1 MLTLINSSPRNWVL
15 FAGPLLAAT
24 LALVMSSYG
33 WDAKVCWTGAISV
46 LCVVW
51 WIFEPIPIPATSII
65 PLAVFPLAG
74 VLPQEKI
81 AAAYGSDL
89 ILLMLGGFMIS
100 AAMARSG
107 SHRRLALTLVNV
119 IGGHSS
125 RRIVLGFMCA
135 CAVISMWISNTATAV
150 MMLPIALAVIN
161 ESQDKNLA
169 APLLL
174 AIAYGCSIGGLGT
187 PIGTPPNLVFMQQYQ
202 IFTGN
207 TVSFTEWMSWG
218 LPTVLLFVPL
228 AGFWLTRNLNYLGE
242 LVMPPPGPW
251 RPEERRVMIV
261 FGITILA
268 WLTRIEPFGGW
279 STWFDFAEANDA
291 VVALIAV
298 VVMFLV
304 PNGRGSRLLDWASA
318 EKVPWGTL
326 ILFAAGIT
334 IAQAFVESGLSKF
347 VAQQLAVLSGLH
359 PLVIIAAIA
368 LVVTFLTETTS
379 NTATTVLLMP
389 ILAPAAIVAGVDP
402 GLLMVPAAMSASCA
416 FMLPVGTPPNAVV
429 FGTGRIP
436 ITYMAREG
444 LALNLIGAMIITL
457 VCYFLVA

>member
-1 MLTLINSSPRNWVL
+1 MLTLINSSPRHWAL
-15 FAGPLLAAT
+15 FAGPLLAAA
-24 LALVMSSYG
+24 LALAMSSYG
-33 WDAKVCWTGAISV
+33 WDARACWTGAISV

-65 PLAVFPLAG
+65 PLAVFPLVG
-74 VLPQEKI
+74 VMPQEKI

-135 CAVISMWISNTATAV
+135 CAVVSMWISNTATAV
-150 MMLPIALAVIN
+150 MMLPIALAVID

-187 PIGTPPNLVFMQQYQ
+187 PIGTPPNLVFMQQYR

-218 LPTVLLFVPL
+218 LPTVLLLVPL
-228 AGFWLTRNLNYLGE
+228 AGFWLTRNLNYFGE

-279 STWFDFAEANDA
+279 STWFGFAEANDA

-304 PNGRGSRLLDWASA
+304 PNGRGSRLLDWESA

-334 IAQAFVESGLSKF
+334 IAQAFVESGLSRF

-368 LVVTFLTETTS
+368 LAVTFLTETTS

-389 ILAPAAIVAGVDP
+389 LLAPAAIVADVDP
-402 GLLMVPAAMSASCA
+402 SLLMVPAAMSASCA
-416 FMLPVGTPPNAVV
+416 FMLPVGTPPNAIV

-444 LALNLIGAMIITL
+444 LVLNLIGAVIITL

>member
-1 MLTLINSSPRNWVL
+1 MLTLINCSPRHWAL
-15 FAGPLLAAT
+15 FAGPLLAT
-24 LALVMSSYG
+24 VLALAMSSHG
-33 WDAKVCWTGAISV
+33 WDAKACWTGAISV

-81 AAAYGSDL
+81 AAAYGNDL

-107 SHRRLALTLVNV
+107 SHLRLALTLVNV
-119 IGGHSS
+119 IGGRSS
-125 RRIVLGFMCA
+125 RRVVLGFMCA
-135 CAVISMWISNTATAV
+135 SAALSMWMSNTATAV
-150 MMLPIALAVIN
+150 MMLPIALAVIE
-161 ESQDKNLA
+161 ESRDKNLA

-174 AIAYGCSIGGLGT
+174 AIAYGCNIGGLGT

-218 LPTVLLFVPL
+218 IPAVLLLVPL
-228 AGFWLTRNLNYLGE
+228 AGFWLTRNLNFVGE
-242 LVMPPPGPW
+242 LVMPPLGPW

-279 STWFDFAEANDA
+279 SAWFDLAGANDA

-359 PLVIIAAIA
+359 PLVVIAVIA
-368 LVVTFLTETTS
+368 LAVTFLTETTS

-389 ILAPAAIVAGVDP
+389 ILAPAAVAAGVDP
-402 GLLMVPAAMSASCA
+402 SLLMVPAAMSASCA
-416 FMLPVGTPPNAVV
+416 FMMPVATPPNAVV

-436 ITYMAREG
+436 IAYMVREG
-444 LALNLIGAMIITL
+444 FVLSLMGSMIITL

>member
-1 MLTLINSSPRNWVL
+1 MLILINSSPRHWAL

-24 LALVMSSYG
+24 LALAMSSYG
-33 WDAKVCWTGAISV
+33 WDAKACWTGAISA

-65 PLAVFPLAG
+65 PLAVFPLVG

-81 AAAYGSDL
+81 AAAYGNDL

-135 CAVISMWISNTATAV
+135 CAVVSMWISNTATAV
-150 MMLPIALAVIN
+150 MMLPIALAIIDG
-161 ESQDKNLA
+161 SQDKNLA

-187 PIGTPPNLVFMQQYQ
+187 PIGTPPNLVFMQQYR

-218 LPTVLLFVPL
+218 LPTVLLLVPL
-228 AGFWLTRNLNYLGE
+228 AGFWLTRNLNYFGE

-279 STWFDFAEANDA
+279 STWFGFAEANDA

-304 PNGRGSRLLDWASA
+304 PNGRGSRLLDWDSA

-368 LVVTFLTETTS
+368 LAVTFLTETTS

-389 ILAPAAIVAGVDP
+389 LLAPAAIVAGIDP

-416 FMLPVGTPPNAVV
+416 FMLPVGTPPNAIV

-436 ITYMAREG
+436 ITYMVREG
-444 LALNLIGAMIITL
+444 LALNLIGAVIITL

>member
-1 MLTLINSSPRNWVL
+1 MLTLTNSSPRHWAL
-15 FAGPLLAAT
+15 FAGPLLAAA
-24 LALVMSSYG
+24 LALAMSSYG
-33 WDAKVCWTGAISV
+33 WDAKACWTGAASV

-51 WIFEPIPIPATSII
+51 WIFEPIPIPATSMI

-135 CAVISMWISNTATAV
+135 CAVLSMWMSNTATAV
-150 MMLPIALAVIN
+150 MMLPIALAVID

-169 APLLL
+169 APLLV
-174 AIAYGCSIGGLGT
+174 AIAYGCNIGGLGT

-218 LPTVLLFVPL
+218 LPVVLLLVPL

-279 STWFDFAEANDA
+279 STWFELAGANDA

-402 GLLMVPAAMSASCA
+402 SLLMVPAAMSASCA
-416 FMLPVGTPPNAVV
+416 FMLPVATPPNALV

-436 ITYMAREG
+436 IAYMVREG
-444 LALNLIGAMIITL
+444 LALNLMGAMIITL